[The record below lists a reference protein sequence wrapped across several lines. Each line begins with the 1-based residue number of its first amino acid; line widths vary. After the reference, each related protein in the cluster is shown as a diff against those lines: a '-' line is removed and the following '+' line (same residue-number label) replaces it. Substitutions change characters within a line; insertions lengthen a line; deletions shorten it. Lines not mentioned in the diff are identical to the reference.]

1 LIFRLNEVA
10 RERGVEIKLK
20 NQLGESLYNRMINS
34 SSASLSGYYAGELER
49 LSANYMGFLNETG
62 ADKYIMNGYSTA
74 VNYLARDLDVK
85 LNTQVRK
92 IIYNTSK
99 NGNESHCII
108 LATSLGDMTC
118 DHVVV
123 TVPLGCL
130 KHNAVEFEPALP
142 ARKQQAINRL
152 GAGTQNKHRAI
163 TITL

>member
-1 LIFRLNEVA
+1 
-10 RERGVEIKLK
+10 
-20 NQLGESLYNRMINS
+20 
-34 SSASLSGYYAGELER
+34 
-49 LSANYMGFLNETG
+49 MGFLNETG

-92 IIYNTSK
+92 IIYNKEDAK
-99 NGNESHCII
+99 NSNRCVT

-152 GAGTQNKHRAI
+152 GAGT
-163 TITL
+163 

>member
-1 LIFRLNEVA
+1 MIFRLNEVA
-10 RERGVEIKLK
+10 RERGVERKLK

-152 GAGTQNKHRAI
+152 GAGT
-163 TITL
+163 